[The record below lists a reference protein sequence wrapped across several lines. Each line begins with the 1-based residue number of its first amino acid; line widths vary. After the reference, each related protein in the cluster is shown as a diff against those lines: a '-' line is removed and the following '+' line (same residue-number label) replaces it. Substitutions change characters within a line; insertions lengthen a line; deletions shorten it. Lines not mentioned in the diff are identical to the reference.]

1 MIGRITM
8 EKYKELLTE
17 YDIALRLLDEYD
29 HQSLTLKH
37 SAKSVK
43 TLDYAEA
50 KEFISYMRFNK
61 DSDVFG
67 LEKEEGKL
75 NGLPLNRAITSDG
88 KIIDVIAGKAF
99 ICDCS
104 EDELQ
109 SLSPEMMD
117 KYLDMFRDSEQ
128 FLIYNGEIICI

>member
-1 MIGRITM
+1 MQVVMLEPNKSAYVKEIGNDLASMQEIV
-8 EKYKELLTE
+8 EGYIEIIYPFE
-17 YDIALRLLDEYD
+17 
-29 HQSLTLKH
+29 
-37 SAKSVK
+37 
-43 TLDYAEA
+43 
-50 KEFISYMRFNK
+50 
-61 DSDVFG
+61 DVNIG
-67 LEKEEGKL
+67 LVCNEEGKL
-75 NGLPLNRAITSDG
+75 NGLPLNRTITSDG